1 MSPWPAATSMRSA
14 RQPSTSRSSA
24 HNFALLRGGLFNPPH
39 SIEYNISY
47 VYHAMYAYFDRDNV
61 GLPGFAKYFKDESD
75 EERGHAELL
84 MKYQVWP

>member
-1 MSPWPAATSMRSA
+1 MRATRLCLSCITHS
-14 RQPSTSRSSA
+14 
-24 HNFALLRGGLFNPPH
+24 H

-84 MKYQVWP
+84 MKYQVCRVVRHH

>member
-1 MSPWPAATSMRSA
+1 MRTTVDQVA
-14 RQPSTSRSSA
+14 WC
-24 HNFALLRGGLFNPPH
+24 HNNPFH

-84 MKYQVWP
+84 MKYQVRTNCAVHDNNQNMCLL